1 MKPKPKILG
10 TGGAYKA
17 SQALKKSQ
25 ATKKKRLAEIQKAMN
40 PNTSNK

>member
-10 TGGAYKA
+10 TGGAAKA
-17 SQALKKSQ
+17 AQALKKSQ
-25 ATKKKRLAEIQKAMN
+25 ATKKKRLAEIMS